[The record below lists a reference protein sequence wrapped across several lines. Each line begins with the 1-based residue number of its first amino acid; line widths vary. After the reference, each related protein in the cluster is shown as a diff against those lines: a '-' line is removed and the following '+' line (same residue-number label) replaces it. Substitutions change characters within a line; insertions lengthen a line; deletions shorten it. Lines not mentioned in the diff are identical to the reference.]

1 MCLVLKFGTKF
12 SFSHTMG
19 QGASLAYERV
29 PDAPPIS
36 NTVIDVA
43 TMRYAKPWFRDMAI
57 GFVFFNPGK
66 SKRMLMNYLY
76 TVEKLK
82 LAGIPYYTIELCFKK
97 EDPEIKDAFH
107 VRARTVLFHKEKL
120 CSILEQ
126 KIPWYYRKI
135 MFMDADLVF
144 GNADWY
150 TQTSAL
156 LERHDVV
163 QPFSSAVWMDLT
175 YKTATQER
183 LSVFYM
189 NRTEKY
195 NWRYHPGFA
204 WAFRRSWFRTHK
216 FYEYS
221 ITGSGDTLSAAA
233 WLGVIT
239 DVHPAFRTTYATY
252 CAQSRPRLACTS
264 GKVYHLYHG
273 THANRKYVSRH
284 AILDGVRDVQTLL
297 RPNWDSVWELSDK
310 RVEPLLLTYF
320 LERQDDSL

>member
-1 MCLVLKFGTKF
+1 
-12 SFSHTMG
+12 MG
-19 QGASLAYERV
+19 QSASLAYEKV
-29 PDAPPIS
+29 PDAPPTS

-43 TMRYAKPWFRDMAI
+43 TVRYKTPWIRDMAV

-82 LAGIPYYTIELCFKK
+82 VAGIPYYTIELCFKK

-107 VRARTVLFHKEKL
+107 VRARTVLFHKERL
-120 CSILEQ
+120 CSILEG

-135 MFMDADLVF
+135 VFMDADLVF
-144 GNADWY
+144 GNTNWY
-150 TQTSAL
+150 AQTSAL
-156 LERHDVV
+156 LNRHDAV
-163 QPFSSAVWMDLT
+163 QPFASAVWMDLT
-175 YKTATQER
+175 YTTATQER
-183 LSVFYM
+183 LSVVYM
-189 NRTEKY
+189 NRNEKY

-204 WAFRRSWFRTHK
+204 WAFNRSWFREHG

-252 CAQSRPRLACTS
+252 CTKSRPRLACTD

-284 AILDGVRDVQTLL
+284 AILDGVRDIQSLL
-297 RPNWDSVWELSDK
+297 RPNWDTVWEITDK
-310 RVEPLLLTYF
+310 RIEPLLLTYF